1 MWHRLKQLFCR
12 DTTLLYIHLIAQ
24 IAILVLSLARIDPGF
39 WPKTTLAR
47 LYAHTG
53 TNAALILVLAV
64 SAIVLRRSRGEDR
77 RTAALVIAGLLWGIG
92 AASAWGFD
100 PGLFSSYSF
109 SAGALFWAA
118 NPRSRYA
125 PQIVVKP

>member
-47 LYAHTG
+47 LHANIVINTV
-53 TNAALILVLAV
+53 LILVLAI
-64 SAIVLRRSRGEDR
+64 SAITLKRLHGEDR

-118 NPRSRYA
+118 NLRSRYA